1 MIPAANV
8 PAVNDGSPETKA
20 SGLEFLGNLLGRG
33 HDILSRSF
41 FHVRLL
47 PVILVVSAS
56 TAAGVVLVTRGQ
68 AQERVRL
75 FTDKERA
82 DVMTYWSASERYT
95 QGVTPE
101 ILSKGP
107 WVVRQTADGSEWL
120 LRYQRK
126 LTAGKKIPPTQSA
139 QAPTEGP
146 TAGWEPWL
154 TARIKADRA
163 AAQRAADT
171 SNTALKTTVNTPS
184 QRGTSDQPEGSRG
197 TSGGGSPA
205 GGVGGDAGGG
215 PIPPTLL
222 EAVGNPPN
230 FARAVVPMGYKVT
243 FDKPDEVYTYADH
256 VKLSERFAYYRFPLG
271 VVSYGAQLKDM
282 NESVRAKLFTQAGF
296 SPSER
301 KIFEGVSGLEGGFET
316 VQTYDTGFVSI
327 GFIQFVTLA
336 EGKHDLS
343 KVLLSEKKTDPKRY
357 EADFRRF
364 GIDVAEDDAI
374 TVVDPATGAE
384 LSGPAA
390 VQKIIDDKRLLA
402 VFQRAGRVSDPFKI
416 SQIRIAKSFYWPT
429 EDKISIPLADG
440 MKVEGTIGEIVKS
453 EAGLATLLDRK
464 INTGNTRPLEDVVS
478 QVMQAHGLK
487 TLAEAAK
494 YEREI
499 IGKME
504 YRTNFLARPD
514 LKQPPAVPDPNK
526 VSQKKRSFWQKLWR
540 NLFGG

>member
-1 MIPAANV
+1 M
-8 PAVNDGSPETKA
+8 
-20 SGLEFLGNLLGRG
+20 
-33 HDILSRSF
+33 
-41 FHVRLL
+41 RLL
-47 PVILVVSAS
+47 PAILIVSAS
-56 TAAGVVLVTRGQ
+56 TAAGVALVTRGGQ
-68 AQERVRL
+68 AQERPRL
-75 FTDKERA
+75 FTDTERA
-82 DVMTYWSASERYT
+82 EIVDYWSASERYT

-107 WVVRQTADGSEWL
+107 WVVRQTEGGSEWL

-126 LTAGKKIPPTQSA
+126 LTAGKKIPPSQSA

-154 TARIKADRA
+154 TARIGADRA
-163 AAQRAADT
+163 AAQRTADASNAA
-171 SNTALKTTVNTPS
+171 V
-184 QRGTSDQPEGSRG
+184 R
-197 TSGGGSPA
+197 
-205 GGVGGDAGGG
+205 GVGSGNPKPPSPLSQPLPTTPHSPIPTPPIPPIP

-222 EAVGNPPN
+222 EAVGNPPC
-230 FARAVVPMGYKVT
+230 FARAVFPMGYRVT
-243 FDKPDEVYTYADH
+243 FDRPDEVYTYTDH
-256 VKLSERFAYYRFPLG
+256 VRLSERYAYYRFPLG

-282 NESVRAKLFTQAGF
+282 DEAVRAKLFAQAGF

-316 VQTYDTGFVSI
+316 VQTYDTGYVSI

-343 KVLLSEKKTDPKRY
+343 KVLLSEKKTDPKTY
-357 EADFRRF
+357 QADFRRF
-364 GIDVAEDDAI
+364 GIDVATDDAI
-374 TVVDPATGAE
+374 TVVDPSTGAE

-402 VFQRAGRVSDPFKI
+402 VFQRAGRVSDLFKI

-429 EDKISIPLADG
+429 EDKISVPLPNGA
-440 MKVEGTIGEIVKS
+440 KIEGTIGQIIKS

-478 QVMQAHGLK
+478 QVMQSYSLK
-487 TLAEAAK
+487 TLAEVAK
-494 YEREI
+494 YEREV

-504 YRTNFLARPD
+504 YRTNFLVRPD
-514 LKQPPAVPDPNK
+514 LKQPPALPDPNK
-526 VSQKKRSFWQKLWR
+526 LSQKKRNFWQKLWS